1 MKCYNI
7 EFDFLGD
14 IVICAN
20 NKKEAME
27 KFFTWTVGTLNE
39 FSDEKL
45 IIIEEDDEQ
54 IVLFLVVV

>member
-1 MKCYNI
+1 MKYYHI
-7 EFDFLGD
+7 EFSFLGD

-20 NKKEAME
+20 SKKEAME

-45 IIIEEDDEQ
+45 IIIEEDDE
-54 IVLFLVVV
+54 